1 MGINAQKSLMN
12 KIFRVDANIFSA
24 AECASL
30 KYTFT
35 VAFMLANMVAPYLPV
50 SHRYPFALSKSS
62 MYAVGAPHT
71 WPHIVAALVW
81 LIDCIKV
88 FD

>member
-1 MGINAQKSLMN
+1 MGINTQKLLMN
-12 KIFRVDANIFSA
+12 KIFRVDENIFSA

-50 SHRYPFALSKSS
+50 SHRYPFALSKSY
-62 MYAVGAPHT
+62 MYAVGVPHS
-71 WPHIVAALVW
+71 WPHIVSALV
-81 LIDCIKV
+81 
-88 FD
+88 

>member
-1 MGINAQKSLMN
+1 MN
-12 KIFRVDANIFSA
+12 KIFRVDSNIFSA
-24 AECASL
+24 GVCATL

-62 MYAVGAPHT
+62 MYTVGAPHT

-81 LIDCIKV
+81 LIDFIKV